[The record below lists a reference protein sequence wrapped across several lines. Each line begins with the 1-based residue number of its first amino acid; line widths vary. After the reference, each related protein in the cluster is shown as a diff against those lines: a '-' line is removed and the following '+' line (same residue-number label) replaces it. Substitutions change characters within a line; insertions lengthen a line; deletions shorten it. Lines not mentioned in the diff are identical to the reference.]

1 MWADVDTW
9 QEKKIAKEKL
19 EELENEEKKKEEQ
32 LKLREQLPEEM
43 SQKP

>member
-9 QEKKIAKEKL
+9 QEKKIAEEKL